1 MKIKKLIT
9 IIILFFLTIQIN
21 ITSCS
26 DSTGS
31 NETGEDYT
39 TTVKDPTNDYEVV
52 VEVISFGGLGG
63 CTVAAIKL
71 MDEPVIDAEFTV
83 NNVTLVTDTTSILNN
98 LYSDEMYELSYLP
111 GTNYS
116 LNVLHM
122 GSVIATGTS
131 IMPSTP
137 VFTNLKTI
145 QHHNLNT
152 DLQVSWKKIYNAS
165 SLSLSITGY
174 VYDPSRQDSVSREF
188 DTGTISPA
196 TTSFTIPDTF
206 FTIPGEYTMGIV
218 AYHGINPGED
228 ADVIITDSGYLK
240 SYNMDGAAGVF
251 LAANGSS
258 EEGAVITVGN
268 LSLLKKSDRVS
279 VRKYTYK
286 EILLQKHKKFFANK
300 LNKRSIQ

>member
-63 CTVAAIKL
+63 CTVAAIQL
-71 MDEPVIDAEFTV
+71 MDESVIDAEFTV
-83 NNVTLVTDTTSILNN
+83 NNVTLVNDTTSILNN

-111 GTNYS
+111 GTKYS
-116 LNVLHM
+116 LNVRHL
-122 GSVIATGTS
+122 GSVVATGS
-131 IMPSTP
+131 AIMPSTP

-152 DLQVSWKKIYNAS
+152 EMQVSWKKIYN
-165 SLSLSITGY
+165 
-174 VYDPSRQDSVSREF
+174 DPSIQDSLGREF

-268 LSLLKKSDRVS
+268 LSLLKKSDRIS